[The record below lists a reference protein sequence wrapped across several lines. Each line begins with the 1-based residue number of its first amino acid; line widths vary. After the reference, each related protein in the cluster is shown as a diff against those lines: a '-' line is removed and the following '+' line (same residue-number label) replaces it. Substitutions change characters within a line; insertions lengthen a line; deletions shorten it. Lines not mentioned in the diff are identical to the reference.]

1 MKYINIIQRF
11 IPLQFG
17 KIYGNGDL
25 FSSFQDSLEKI
36 NHDGMMVLN
45 DISFFQDFIND
56 GVRSEKSKH
65 QIIYVLVHIQLA
77 LFLLYSISGI
87 SNVILF
93 LFIILSIMGQYILCW
108 TMIHVDKQNQFVHQ
122 ILEWSTKLSDDLDLM
137 NYLVLETV
145 DFPMK
150 TTPFNEDKYAKLWL
164 KEMSTGMDMPWE
176 SIAIELLPG
185 ESFFVPNIRVSIGG
199 IRKSIQD
206 ASAYGFASGK
216 DNLSPNILLRVLIL
230 FSRKKKIK
238 FFGMDEEKNKIDTQ
252 VKQLGKHLELLF
264 GKRDDPPILF
274 NEETQEWKTVVNIVD
289 RSNTDRNN
297 IKQSLDIF
305 IKIMNSYTGNIRL
318 L

>member
-1 MKYINIIQRF
+1 MKYINIIKRF

-17 KIYGNGDL
+17 KIYGSGDL

-56 GVRSEKSKH
+56 GVRSQKSKH
-65 QIIYVLVHIQLA
+65 QIIYALVHVQLA

-206 ASAYGFASGK
+206 ASAYGFSSGK
-216 DNLSPNILLRVLIL
+216 DNLSPNILLRMLIL

-238 FFGMDEEKNKIDTQ
+238 FFGMDEEKNNIDTQ
-252 VKQLGKHLELLF
+252 GKQLGKHLELLF
-264 GKRDDPPILF
+264 GKRDDTPILI

-305 IKIMNSYTGNIRL
+305 IKIMNSYTGNNRL
-318 L
+318 I

>member
-17 KIYGNGDL
+17 KVYGSGDL

-56 GVRSEKSKH
+56 GVRSQKSKH
-65 QIIYVLVHIQLA
+65 QIIYALVHVQLA

-108 TMIHVDKQNQFVHQ
+108 TIIHVDKQNQFVHQ

-206 ASAYGFASGK
+206 ASAYGFSSGK
-216 DNLSPNILLRVLIL
+216 DNLSPNILLRMLIL

-238 FFGMDEEKNKIDTQ
+238 FFGMDEEKNRIDTQ

-274 NEETQEWKTVVNIVD
+274 NEEAQEWKTVVNIVD

-305 IKIMNSYTGNIRL
+305 IKIMNSYTGNNRL

>member
-1 MKYINIIQRF
+1 MKYIHIIQRF

-17 KIYGNGDL
+17 KIYGNGAL

-56 GVRSEKSKH
+56 GVRSQKSKH

-122 ILEWSTKLSDDLDLM
+122 ILEWSTKLSDDLELM

-145 DFPMK
+145 DISTK
-150 TTPFNEDKYAKLWL
+150 TIPFNEDKYAKLWL

-185 ESFFVPNIRVSIGG
+185 ESIFVPSIRVSLGG

-206 ASAYGFASGK
+206 ACAYGFASG
-216 DNLSPNILLRVLIL
+216 DDSNSPNILLRMLI
-230 FSRKKKIK
+230 
-238 FFGMDEEKNKIDTQ
+238 
-252 VKQLGKHLELLF
+252 
-264 GKRDDPPILF
+264 
-274 NEETQEWKTVVNIVD
+274 
-289 RSNTDRNN
+289 
-297 IKQSLDIF
+297 
-305 IKIMNSYTGNIRL
+305 Y
-318 L
+318 

>member
-17 KIYGNGDL
+17 KIYESGDL

-56 GVRSEKSKH
+56 GVRSQKSKH
-65 QIIYVLVHIQLA
+65 QIIYVLVHVQLA

-93 LFIILSIMGQYILCW
+93 LFIIFSIMGQYILCW

-185 ESFFVPNIRVSIGG
+185 ESFFVPSIRVSIGG

-206 ASAYGFASGK
+206 ASAYGFSSGK
-216 DNLSPNILLRVLIL
+216 DNLSPNILLRMLIL

>member
-56 GVRSEKSKH
+56 GVRSQRPKH
-65 QIIYVLVHIQLA
+65 QIIYVLVHVQLG

-108 TMIHVDKQNQFVHQ
+108 IVIHIDKQNQFVHQ
-122 ILEWSTKLSDDLDLM
+122 TLEWSKKISDDLDLM
-137 NYLVLETV
+137 NYLVRESV
-145 DFPMK
+145 DTPMK
-150 TTPFNEDKYAKLWL
+150 TAPFNEDKYAKLWL

-176 SIAIELLPG
+176 SIVIELLPG
-185 ESFFVPNIRVSIGG
+185 ESFFIPRIRVSLGG

-206 ASAYGFASGK
+206 ACAYGFSSGK
-216 DNLSPNILLRVLIL
+216 DSDSPNILLRMLIL
-230 FSRKKKIK
+230 FSRKKKIQ

-252 VKQLGKHLELLF
+252 VKQLVKHLELLF

-289 RSNTDRNN
+289 RSNNDRKN

-305 IKIMNSYTGNIRL
+305 IKIMNSYTGNNRL

>member
-17 KIYGNGDL
+17 KIYGSGDL

-65 QIIYVLVHIQLA
+65 QIFYVLVHVQLA

-93 LFIILSIMGQYILCW
+93 LFIIFSIMGQYILCW

-145 DFPMK
+145 DFS
-150 TTPFNEDKYAKLWL
+150 TETAPFNEDKYAKLWL

-185 ESFFVPNIRVSIGG
+185 ESFFVPSIRVSIGG
-199 IRKSIQD
+199 IRKSIKD
-206 ASAYGFASGK
+206 DSAYGFSSGK
-216 DNLSPNILLRVLIL
+216 DNLSPNILLRMLIL

-305 IKIMNSYTGNIRL
+305 IKIMNSYTGNNRL